1 MYVVSLSLDYDPLEY
16 TCVVWGSG
24 NGYSVAQ
31 HIYQHLISF
40 TIGWSIHIFY
50 KNNLIKNMNLKRGV
64 GIDHCYRETR

>member
-16 TCVVWGSG
+16 TRVVWGLG

-31 HIYQHLISF
+31 HIYQRLISF

-50 KNNLIKNMNLKRGV
+50 KNNFKI
-64 GIDHCYRETR
+64 